1 MAEFIDDHGEVF
13 GDSSTIGLTPYQKAC
28 RQLVAFKLNA
38 IETATADP
46 KLHGAPAAQALIVY
60 LSFVTVDKKTLLPT
74 AAYASALT
82 LMTRGGIRSDKTA
95 RNARSLLEE
104 VGYLE
109 PTGSATKDGCI
120 WYNVRNPRAE
130 SVKMHVKEATAYLK
144 EKDAD
149 RKKEDRRKRART
161 YDVPVI
167 STTPENVCPGNFYP
181 DVPVISTDKYL
192 GLHLGYSCSE
202 EREYSSVY
210 STDKLGDEEN
220 TPLPIPTDDAE
231 AESMMDAICDGRD
244 VPLVL
249 RNRLK
254 SMLSGGVLTPRMA
267 NNILGPRQ
275 EVAA

>member
-28 RQLVAFKLNA
+28 RQLVAFKLKA

-46 KLHGAPAAQALIVY
+46 KLHGAPAAQALVVY
-60 LSFVTVDKKTLLPT
+60 LSFVTVDKQTLLPT

-82 LMTRGGIRSDKTA
+82 LMARGGIKSDRTA
-95 RNARSLLEE
+95 RNARSLLQSA
-104 VGYLE
+104 GYLE

-130 SVKMHVKEATAYLK
+130 VVKMHVREATEYLR

-149 RKKEDRRKRART
+149 RKKEDRRKRGMTDA
-161 YDVPVI
+161 VPVN
-167 STTPENVCPGNFYP
+167 STTPENMCPGNFYP
-181 DVPVISTDKYL
+181 DVPVDSTDKYL
-192 GLHLGYSCSE
+192 GIHLGYSSSG

-210 STDKLGDEEN
+210 SADKSGDEEN
-220 TPLPIPTDDAE
+220 TPLPVPADDAE
-231 AESMMDAICDGRD
+231 AESMMDAICDGRV

>member
-1 MAEFIDDHGEVF
+1 M
-13 GDSSTIGLTPYQKAC
+13 S
-28 RQLVAFKLNA
+28 
-38 IETATADP
+38 
-46 KLHGAPAAQALIVY
+46 
-60 LSFVTVDKKTLLPT
+60 TLLPT

-82 LMTRGGIRSDKTA
+82 LMARGGIKSDRTA
-95 RNARSLLEE
+95 RNARSLLQLA
-104 VGYLE
+104 GYLE
-109 PTGSATKDGCI
+109 PTGSSTKDGCI

-130 SVKMHVKEATAYLK
+130 IVKMHVREATEYLR

-149 RKKEDRRKRART
+149 RKKEDRRKRGKPH
-161 YDVPVI
+161 DVPVDF
-167 STTPENVCPGNFYP
+167 TTPENMCPGNFYQ
-181 DVPVISTDKYL
+181 DVPVNPTDKYL
-192 GLHLGYSCSE
+192 GIHLGYSSSG
-202 EREYSSVY
+202 EREYSYVY
-210 STDKLGDEEN
+210 STDKSGDEEN
-220 TPLPIPTDDAE
+220 TPLPIPADDAE